1 MAMLV
6 LVFFAITGTI
16 HAIPSGSPS
25 LSLLSSY
32 SVNEGQTI
40 TLRCSVSQNSRSPDP
55 ITWHW
60 LCADDDLTAN
70 STDDGGGTS
79 TLRFTADRKY
89 DKQSCYC
96 RAVSRDSLNLTYDK
110 TSSYRTIDV
119 KYTPRSS
126 PIINTSNIALVSGGE
141 AVLSCSIDSI
151 GNPAISWSWK
161 CGTQSMYTR
170 VQKRGRTTEVVIP
183 AEQRLDGLSC
193 YCTAQ
198 ASGFQASSK
207 PALVSVRYIPSDYP
221 QISRTATSVSV
232 GSPVVLR
239 CSLSS
244 AGNPPVTWSWFC
256 NDVMVN
262 KGVNQM
268 GKSTELSFLAEQNDD
283 KKGCY
288 CRAKNSLSVTGRYDE
303 KSSDSYIRII
313 GTPIVS
319 SVRQSEK
326 GGISPVAFGVTLA
339 FLLVVIVTCLVVI
352 VIQHK
357 RIPKESS
364 LTSWFLVKIG
374 RRSNLESQIQD
385 TKCTIEEH
393 NYEVLTTGNQSKD
406 ADERVPTYQ
415 NLRVKRGHKQ
425 RPAVV
430 KNKELSVIRS

>member
-1 MAMLV
+1 MLV
-6 LVFFAITGTI
+6 LVFFALTGTI
-16 HAIPSGSPS
+16 HAIPRGSPS

-40 TLRCSVSQNSRSPDP
+40 ALRCSVSQYSNPPDP
-55 ITWHW
+55 ITWYW
-60 LCADDDLTAN
+60 LCDNYDLTAN
-70 STDDGGGTS
+70 STDDGGEIS
-79 TLRFTADRKY
+79 ILRFTADRKY

-96 RAVSRDSLNLTYDK
+96 RAVSRDVSNQTYDM
-110 TSSYRTIDV
+110 TSSYRTIEV
-119 KYTPRSS
+119 NFTPLSS
-126 PIINTSNIALVSGGE
+126 PVLNISKVTLGPGEE
-141 AVLSCSIDSI
+141 AVLGCSIDSI

-161 CGTQSMYTR
+161 CGTQTMYTR
-170 VQKRGRTTEVVIP
+170 VQKKGLTTAVVIP

-207 PALVSVRYIPSDYP
+207 PALVAIRYIPTDYP
-221 QISRTATSVSV
+221 QISRNVISVSV

-268 GKSTELSFLAEQNDD
+268 GKSTELSFLAEQEDD
-283 KKGCY
+283 KKRCH
-288 CRAKNSLSVTGRYDE
+288 CRAKNSVSVARQYDE
-303 KSSDSYIRII
+303 KSSDSYIRIT
-313 GTPIVS
+313 GTPTVS
-319 SVRQSEK
+319 SVSQSEK
-326 GGISPVAFGVTLA
+326 VGIPPVGFGVTLA
-339 FLLVVIVTCLVVI
+339 FLLIVIVSCLVIV

-374 RRSNLESQIQD
+374 KQSLESQIPD
-385 TKCTIEEH
+385 TKCTVEEH
-393 NYEVLTTGNQSKD
+393 NYEVLKTDNQSQD
-406 ADERVPTYQ
+406 AHERVPTYQ

-425 RPAVV
+425 RPAVA
-430 KNKELSVIRS
+430 KKKDLSVIHS